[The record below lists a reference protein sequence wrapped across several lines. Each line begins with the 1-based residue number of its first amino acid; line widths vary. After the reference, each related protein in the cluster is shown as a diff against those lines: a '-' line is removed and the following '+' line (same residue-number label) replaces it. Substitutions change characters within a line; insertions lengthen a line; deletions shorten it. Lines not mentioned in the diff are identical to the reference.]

1 MDVIRRSLRHSRR
14 VALLS
19 HTEGRVESIQYH
31 DIITSALKARYAL
44 LNDDSIR
51 NKDCRHQTSL
61 HLGRS
66 AEQPRIA
73 VMAGPSRNYLS
84 GLFASWMVGGI
95 AVPLPPSYPDD
106 DIEYLLQDSQPSAVL
121 CDDEYAERMKT
132 LAARQGMK
140 ASVWSLSKSSGAV
153 FSGTELVEMAMEV
166 IQNYPGED
174 GALMM
179 YTSGTTGRPKGVLHT
194 HQSLH
199 AQLHSMATA
208 WGVSERDCVLH
219 CLPLHHIHGIVN
231 SLLLPLF
238 VGGRVEMLPKFSVRE
253 VCDAINEGRAS
264 IFMGV
269 PTMYSYLSKAVSSL
283 ESRIEKIVAVEGIRR
298 PRLWICGSSA
308 CPLPLLQTW
317 KQLSGAFPLER
328 YGMTETGMILGNPL
342 KDNLRRPGTVGLPFP
357 GMEVDIR
364 ENGELYCRGKQL
376 FSGYWGLPDVTRK
389 SFDSDGW
396 FQTGDTADRDDYGY
410 VSLLGRTSS
419 DIIKHKGFK
428 ISALRIESVLLQH
441 QLVEEVCVFGVEDV
455 DYGEKIVAVVC
466 GLPKGTKDEELAS
479 WCRNKLPKH
488 QVPEH
493 FIRLPTS
500 LPRNAMGKVNKK
512 VLRKDLMHLIHDKCG
527 HQ

>member
-14 VALLS
+14 VALVS
-19 HTEGRVESIQYH
+19 HIDGRIEDIRYH

-44 LNDDSIR
+44 EHEFKIH
-51 NKDCRHQTSL
+51 NKDCRHQLSS

-73 VMAGPSRNYLS
+73 VMAGPNRNYLS
-84 GLFASWMVGGI
+84 ALFATWMVGGI
-95 AVPLPPSYPDD
+95 AVPLPPSYPDE
-106 DIEYLLQDSQPSAVL
+106 DIEYVLRDSRPSAVL
-121 CDDEYAERMKT
+121 CDDAFVDRMKT
-132 LAARQGMK
+132 LVARQHVD
-140 ASVWSLSKSSGAV
+140 ASVAMLSKSDRTTFPVSD
-153 FSGTELVEMAMEV
+153 LVDMSIEV
-166 IQNYPGED
+166 VQNYRVED
-174 GALMM
+174 GALMI

-199 AQLHSMATA
+199 AQLHSMETA
-208 WGVSERDCVLH
+208 WSISERDCVLH

-238 VGGRVEMLPKFSVRE
+238 AGGSVEMLPAFSVKG
-253 VCDAINEGRAS
+253 VLDVINEGRAS

-269 PTMYSYLSKAVSSL
+269 PTMYSYMSKAVSSL

-342 KDNLRRPGTVGLPFP
+342 KENLRRPGTVGLPFP

-376 FSGYWGLPDVTRK
+376 FSGYWGLPDVTRR

-396 FQTGDTADRDDYGY
+396 FQTGDTADKDDYGY

-441 QLVEEVCVFGVEDV
+441 QLVEEVCVFGVD
-455 DYGEKIVAVVC
+455 DADHGEKIVAVVC
-466 GLPKGTKDEELAS
+466 GLPKGTRDEELAS

-488 QVPEH
+488 QVPQM
-493 FIRLPTS
+493 FIRLQTS

-512 VLRKDLMHLIHDKCG
+512 SLRQDLIHMT
-527 HQ
+527 QNNR

>member
-14 VALLS
+14 VALVS
-19 HTEGRVESIQYH
+19 HGDGRVDNIRYH
-31 DIITSALKARYAL
+31 DIITSALKAQYAL
-44 LNDDSIR
+44 LNESKVHE
-51 NKDCRHQTSL
+51 KDCRYHQSV

-73 VMAGPSRNYLS
+73 IMTGPNKNYLS
-84 GLFASWMVGGI
+84 GMFASWMVGGI
-95 AVPLPPSYPDD
+95 AVPLPPSYPDE
-106 DIEYLLQDSQPSAVL
+106 DIEYLLRDAQPSAVL
-121 CDDEYAERMKT
+121 CDDEFGDRMKA
-132 LAARQGMK
+132 LVARQHIK
-140 ASVWSLSKSSGAV
+140 ASVALLSKSDETIFSTSNLVDMSIEAV
-153 FSGTELVEMAMEV
+153 QSCRV
-166 IQNYPGED
+166 ED
-174 GALMM
+174 GALMI

-194 HQSLH
+194 HGSLH
-199 AQLHSMATA
+199 AQLHSMTTA
-208 WGVSERDCVLH
+208 WGISERDCVLH

-238 VGGRVEMLPKFSVRE
+238 AGGTVEMLPKFSVRS
-253 VCDAINEGRAS
+253 VWDALNEGRTS

-317 KQLSGAFPLER
+317 KQLSGSFPLER

-342 KDNLRRPGTVGLPFP
+342 KENLRRPGTVGLPFP

-364 ENGELYCRGKQL
+364 ENGELFCRGKQL
-376 FSGYWGLPDVTRK
+376 FSGYWGLPDVTQK

-428 ISALRIESVLLQH
+428 ISALGIESVLLQH

-455 DYGEKIVAVVC
+455 DQGEKIVAVVC
-466 GLPKGTKDEELAS
+466 GLPKGTRDEELVS

-488 QVPEH
+488 QVPEQ
-493 FIRLPTS
+493 FIRLQSS

-512 VLRKDLMHLIHDKCG
+512 SLRRDLMHLIHE
-527 HQ
+527 